1 MAVDPGSLV
10 GTDLEPLTMVEQ
22 NLLSLEATTRYVTV
36 MHKHQPYDLQRHR
49 WQGHVI
55 AFKAEGPSKVIKL
68 LTTLAEV
75 PSNIAVVFIQ
85 SHVDNLTQDDKRR
98 LIAEAPQ
105 FSVRGPLLA
114 KWAEHLAKV
123 RHDHCKSLK

>member
-1 MAVDPGSLV
+1 MRFLITCLALCLTGIATQASAASDCDISAITDDEWLSPDP
-10 GTDLEPLTMVEQ
+10 
-22 NLLSLEATTRYVTV
+22 
-36 MHKHQPYDLQRHR
+36 
-49 WQGHVI
+49 
-55 AFKAEGPSKVIKL
+55 
-68 LTTLAEV
+68 TTLAEV